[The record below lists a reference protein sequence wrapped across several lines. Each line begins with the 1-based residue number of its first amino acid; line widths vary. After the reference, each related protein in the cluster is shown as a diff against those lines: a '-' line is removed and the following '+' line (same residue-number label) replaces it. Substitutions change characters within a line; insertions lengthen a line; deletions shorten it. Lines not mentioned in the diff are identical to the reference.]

1 LRTPACWWGAS
12 RRSNGDR
19 RGRLPRT
26 RHSVAVEE
34 SAPARGGSRATRRV
48 LLRELA
54 SREGRSGEASQ
65 WSAEDGVVDPQGVA
79 ACDGRAAGVAA
90 AHGRDDRDGR
100 DRHDGRGTAR
110 AAAERA
116 RRAQRHAEHGGVLPG
131 ALVSE
136 RAPRRGL
143 VRLRALV
150 RGRGRSR
157 SVRWRAWHRAAHLGQ
172 HGEALGRGHREHPAR
187 AAGRGRR
194 YRCLTPEGTGVRAAP
209 RRRAEHGVRR
219 SLLVGVQ
226 RARLDG
232 PRSRRRGRHRS
243 GAEELD
249 GPAAIS
255 AAAHD
260 PRVDSRDRD
269 RSNQRMAAAQTRI
282 AATAVSDGAV
292 ISATG
297 LTKRYPPDVT
307 ALAGVSLAV
316 RPGEFVAV
324 LGPSGAG
331 KTTLFRCL
339 TGLTPPDDGS
349 VSIDGRE
356 IRRRHVFRGTR
367 GDVALI
373 FQQFNLIRRLTA
385 IENVLVGR
393 LARVATWRVLVRRFA
408 RADRQLALRCLDTV
422 GLLDRAYTRADQL
435 SGGQQQRVAIA
446 RALAQDATVIL
457 ADEPVASLDPESAA
471 TVLECLRAAVAAG
484 VAVVASLHQVEFA
497 RAYAD
502 RIVALRAGR
511 IVEDAPAAQIDE
523 RTLELIYSK
532 NGGAQA

>member
-1 LRTPACWWGAS
+1 
-12 RRSNGDR
+12 
-19 RGRLPRT
+19 
-26 RHSVAVEE
+26 
-34 SAPARGGSRATRRV
+34 
-48 LLRELA
+48 
-54 SREGRSGEASQ
+54 
-65 WSAEDGVVDPQGVA
+65 
-79 ACDGRAAGVAA
+79 
-90 AHGRDDRDGR
+90 
-100 DRHDGRGTAR
+100 
-110 AAAERA
+110 
-116 RRAQRHAEHGGVLPG
+116 
-131 ALVSE
+131 
-136 RAPRRGL
+136 
-143 VRLRALV
+143 
-150 RGRGRSR
+150 
-157 SVRWRAWHRAAHLGQ
+157 
-172 HGEALGRGHREHPAR
+172 
-187 AAGRGRR
+187 
-194 YRCLTPEGTGVRAAP
+194 
-209 RRRAEHGVRR
+209 
-219 SLLVGVQ
+219 
-226 RARLDG
+226 
-232 PRSRRRGRHRS
+232 
-243 GAEELD
+243 
-249 GPAAIS
+249 
-255 AAAHD
+255 
-260 PRVDSRDRD
+260 
-269 RSNQRMAAAQTRI
+269 MAAAQTRI
-282 AATAVSDGAV
+282 AATAVTDGAV

-367 GDVALI
+367 SDVALI

-497 RAYAD
+497 RVYAD